1 LFALSTAPV
10 EIHTQ
15 TYLDSLM
22 RVESINAS
30 NNLAT
35 WDLNIKLGMT
45 NFVLKDEWVWMRM
58 LDSRK
63 IDTDHNFIVYLVGQ
77 NQSDQLPMN
86 VGSVVS
92 RMA

>member
-1 LFALSTAPV
+1 M

>member
-1 LFALSTAPV
+1 MFALSTAPV